1 MDRKKLYTAINSL
14 SPNHAYL
21 KTLYSYFYA
30 QKHETIKQNIVGDI
44 PNVVLT
50 QIIGGHAPLGFSAH
64 AERDNGTMNLISVGV
79 GY

>member
-1 MDRKKLYTAINSL
+1 MHRNTRQSSKILW
-14 SPNHAYL
+14 
-21 KTLYSYFYA
+21 
-30 QKHETIKQNIVGDI
+30 GDI
-44 PNVVLT
+44 PNVLLT